1 MAEISFRQRSPA
13 GNAVVDSARLLIAPN
28 GELFWRAVDG
38 APTPVSAEQRDAL
51 AAHFPRALDSAVR
64 AVAALA

>member
-28 GELFWRAVDG
+28 GDLFWRAVDG
-38 APTPVSAEQRDAL
+38 APTPVPPEQRDAL
-51 AAHFPRALDSAVR
+51 AGHFGRTLDAALR
-64 AVAALA
+64 AVAALS

>member
-13 GNAVVDSARLLIAPN
+13 GNAVIDSTRLLIAPN

-38 APTPVSAEQRDAL
+38 APTPVGPEQRDAL
-51 AAHFPRALDSAVR
+51 ATHFGRTLD
-64 AVAALA
+64 AALRAAAALS